1 MSAQI
6 TIDDLATWLG
16 DQSWSS
22 FAKSLASAHKRYG
35 KLTERQEAA
44 ARSMHTKCSAR
55 TAAREAAKNIPAPK
69 VGFYCTADGMFYR
82 VQSNKAKTNVY
93 AKELQT
99 SGSGK
104 PFWKYVGRLPFA
116 SLNNDVRLTA
126 VQAAEFGHTHGACL
140 ICMKELTDPESV
152 ARGIGPVC
160 ATRLEY

>member
-1 MSAQI
+1 MSSI
-6 TIDDLATWLG
+6 TTDQLASWLA

-22 FAKSLASAHKRYG
+22 FAQSLAKAHKRYG

-44 ARSMHTKCSAR
+44 ARSMHAKCIAR
-55 TAAREAAKNIPAPK
+55 AAAREEAKNIPAPD
-69 VGFYCTADGMFYR
+69 VGFYCTSDGTFYR

-99 SGSGK
+99 SQGGR

-116 SLNNDVRLTA
+116 KLGKDVRLTKE
-126 VQAAEFGHTHGACL
+126 QAAEFGHTHGSCL
-140 ICMKELTDPESV
+140 ICMRELTDEESV